1 MIEGSSSHHVLNY
14 KDSNDNNLSKDE
26 LPPVIERLEEYASQN
41 NDDQKM
47 FSRTNSIINKEDT
60 YKETLK
66 DSIISQ
72 ILINLDSN
80 DDKSRKRTSI
90 YKTKSLFNNIP
101 KTLEK
106 KPKKKSVIGLTSSK
120 NLLNKLNKLEKK
132 KEKEKE
138 KKKEKVKEKEKEKEK
153 EKDKEQDKEKEKE
166 KENEKEN
173 EKKRKSSFL
182 GIKSKKRI
190 SSFINSQNKISHFN
204 NKKDASILASK
215 RKTISIISPRKIPS
229 QAFHNLYNMD
239 KKDLER
245 STFIFK
251 KATFKEKSNL
261 KSDNN
266 HLFPAILSKESNKK
280 LINPMKKYSGMTIDS
295 RLSDELGFS
304 DLIKQNKIQLVRGLT
319 FKQKLNN
326 QDKKLSYIEK
336 MLRDPNFMSKGK
348 FYKKIKVYSFI
359 QSVTSIISILLC
371 VVDIGLF
378 NKYSYDYI
386 IQNNIKYDKYYEI
399 GKREINAKE
408 NILRVLNGFAS
419 FICLIMT
426 ICIFISKYNFN
437 KIERKKELH
446 RRNKNTNFQLS
457 LFYDISNGIFNQ
469 AKLAQNVSVSKTI
482 LRSAINIIF
491 YPPKLN
497 YIYYSYSENILY
509 VYPFN
514 TFILL
519 LSSFK
524 LYNVYRC
531 IFYFIPIT
539 GTLGKQICQR
549 YNVRLNIKYM
559 FKTFLMKHKASFPF
573 FIVIILTVVISIL
586 LQSVEEFSVDIDLY
600 KSIDLNTLNSL
611 NNKFIANHD
620 LNIYDT
626 IWIYISFLL
635 RNPLGDLYPKTPFG
649 KMLLFIIY
657 IIGSLFLCLIYY
669 RLNRLMQLDNSRFQ
683 AFTKLTKLFKDENKE
698 NKASDVIRSVF
709 LLKKYYSLFN
719 VDKIE
724 EDIMNTFTEKKRR
737 KTLIDEHIYKLRA
750 KNILLLKQKKVI
762 LISVK
767 FGFIL
772 KYFVDIKNYMDIYKI
787 SRKQPINI
795 SSMFQNMEDKMDDSL
810 ESLNVKLT
818 SIRSIDGIFQR
829 LKNNE
834 NILIKKLQKIRKLD
848 NSVMKYLSELNNLQS
863 SNFLKYRNRR
873 QTELIKRLSHKR
885 SKTKLIFNFK
895 ASSCKSISEQLK

>member
-1 MIEGSSSHHVLNY
+1 M
-14 KDSNDNNLSKDE
+14 
-26 LPPVIERLEEYASQN
+26 LEAKRKPTSFLTPG
-41 NDDQKM
+41 KM
-47 FSRTNSIINKEDT
+47 
-60 YKETLK
+60 
-66 DSIISQ
+66 
-72 ILINLDSN
+72 
-80 DDKSRKRTSI
+80 
-90 YKTKSLFNNIP
+90 
-101 KTLEK
+101 
-106 KPKKKSVIGLTSSK
+106 SSK
-120 NLLNKLNKLEKK
+120 
-132 KEKEKE
+132 
-138 KKKEKVKEKEKEKEK
+138 
-153 EKDKEQDKEKEKE
+153 
-166 KENEKEN
+166 
-173 EKKRKSSFL
+173 
-182 GIKSKKRI
+182 
-190 SSFINSQNKISHFN
+190 
-204 NKKDASILASK
+204 
-215 RKTISIISPRKIPS
+215 
-229 QAFHNLYNMD
+229 AFHHFYSLD
-239 KKDLER
+239 KKDLEK
-245 STFIFK
+245 SNFIVK
-251 KATFKEKSNL
+251 KKTFKDKPNL
-261 KSDNN
+261 QAENN
-266 HLFPAILSKESNKK
+266 HHVPTITSIESNKK
-280 LINPMKKYSGMTIDS
+280 FINNIVNPRTKYSGISIDNS
-295 RLSDELGFS
+295 RLSDEMDFS

-326 QDKKLSYIEK
+326 NDKKLSYIEK
-336 MLRDPNFMSKGK
+336 MLKDPNLMSKGK
-348 FYKKIKVYSFI
+348 LYEKIKVYSFI

-386 IQNNIKYDKYYEI
+386 KKNNINYDKYYEI

-408 NILRVLNGFAS
+408 NILRILNGIIS
-419 FICLIMT
+419 LICLLMT
-426 ICIFISKYNFN
+426 ICIFTSKYNFN
-437 KIERKKELH
+437 KLERKKELY

-457 LFYDISNGIFNQ
+457 LFYDISSGIYNQ
-469 AKLAQNVSVSKTI
+469 SKLAQNVSLSKTI

-497 YIYYSYSENILY
+497 YIYHSYYQNILY
-509 VYPFN
+509 IYPFN
-514 TFILL
+514 TIILL
-519 LSSFK
+519 LCSFK

-539 GTLGKQICQR
+539 GTLGKQICQK

-559 FKTFLMKHKASFPF
+559 FKTFLMKHKILFPF
-573 FIVIILTVVISIL
+573 CIVIILTVVTSIL
-586 LQSVEEFSVDIDLY
+586 LQNAEEFSVDISLY
-600 KSIDLNTLNSL
+600 KAIDVNSLNSL
-611 NNKFIANHD
+611 NNKFITNHD

-626 IWIYISFLL
+626 IWIYLSFLL

-649 KMLLFIIY
+649 KMLLFIVY
-657 IIGSLFLCLIYY
+657 IIGLLFLCIIYY
-669 RLNRLMQLDNSRFQ
+669 RLSGIMQLNRSSFQ
-683 AFTKLTKLFKDENKE
+683 AFTKLSRLFKDENKE
-698 NKASDVIRSVF
+698 NKASDVIRSVL

-724 EDIMNTFTEKKRR
+724 EDIMNTFTNKKR
-737 KTLIDEHIYKLRA
+737 KTLIDDHINKLRA

-895 ASSCKSISEQLK
+895 AGSCKSISEQLK